1 MNIFLDLFL
10 TFFKIGAVSFGGGYG
25 MLALIRE
32 EVLEH
37 GWLTEDMFLNYLAVS
52 ESTPGPIAINMA
64 TFIGSNEAGI
74 LGSLV
79 ATIGVV
85 LPAVLIMFV
94 IVAFIRGFLKYKGAR
109 MVVDGIKPV
118 ANALIITTGITMML
132 GVVIGFSDYTSQISF
147 DWKSLVIIGILA
159 VVSLILYVKKKKTLS
174 PILTVIVS
182 AGLGMLLYGLF

>member
-85 LPAVLIMFV
+85 LPAFLIMFV

-159 VVSLILYVKKKKTLS
+159 VVSLILYVKKNKTLS